1 MPNFRFLHNTPTSIA
16 NTIMYALPNMH
27 VPYPHEGV
35 EQYICS
41 YICSVCTL
49 FTSSPS
55 STQMSQRWML
65 CFKRRVN
72 VKYRITTEDRWTS
85 QTPAMWRFLR
95 IDGMVLERI
104 APVCVSRLFSIVRQ
118 RAKEGRHSC
127 IYDYYMY
134 TGCWINLKAY

>member
-1 MPNFRFLHNTPTSIA
+1 
-16 NTIMYALPNMH
+16 
-27 VPYPHEGV
+27 
-35 EQYICS
+35 
-41 YICSVCTL
+41 
-49 FTSSPS
+49 
-55 STQMSQRWML
+55 ML

-134 TGCWINLKAY
+134 TGC